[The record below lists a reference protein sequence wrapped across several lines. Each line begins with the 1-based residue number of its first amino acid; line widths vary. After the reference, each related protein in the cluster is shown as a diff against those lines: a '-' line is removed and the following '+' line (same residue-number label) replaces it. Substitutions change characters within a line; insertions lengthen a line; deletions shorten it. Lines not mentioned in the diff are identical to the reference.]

1 METVVRYLP
10 ELWLRTGEHIL
21 LTGAATLTA
30 IIIAIPLGILA
41 TRVLYLKGPVLGVV
55 GILQTIPSLAMLA
68 FLLVLIGQ
76 IGAVPA
82 VVALTLYALLPIVR
96 NTVTGLDGVPAE
108 AIEAANGI
116 GMTPRQRLVLVE
128 LPLAKDVIIAG
139 VRTAA
144 VIGVGIATLSAFIGA
159 GGLGQFIN
167 RGLAL
172 LSTELILLGAIP
184 AALLALIVDGSIMAL
199 AWGLK
204 RRNARGA
211 ASFFPV
217 LRGAAMAA
225 PVLLLA
231 AGLVSFTFAN
241 PGVGGSR
248 GASDLVRVSSKNF
261 TEQLILAEM
270 MAQLIE
276 AHTDLTVERREGLGG
291 TMIVHQALVRGGI
304 DIYAE
309 YSGTALTA
317 ILNQPVVS
325 NPDQAF
331 EIVKAAY
338 EEQFD
343 LVWLAP
349 FGFTN
354 TFALCMRRADVEE
367 FGWERVSDMTS
378 DAGLRAGFGPEFADR
393 PDGLPGLL
401 RAYPNLNFVSIQDVD
416 PSIMYSAVARGE
428 VDVIAAFST
437 DGRIDAFDLVTLEDD
452 RGFFPPYYPSP
463 VVRRALLDAH
473 PEVAE
478 ALELVAGAISNEA
491 MRELNYRV
499 DEEGLSPADA
509 ARSFL
514 EGNSFLSPV
523 P

>member
-1 METVVRYLP
+1 METLARYLP

-21 LTGAATLTA
+21 LAGVSTMVA
-30 IIIAIPLGILA
+30 ILIAVPLGILA
-41 TRVLYLKGPVLGVV
+41 ARVTYLKGPVLGAV

-82 VVALTLYALLPIVR
+82 IVALTLYALLPIVR

-108 AIEAANGI
+108 AVEAAAGI
-116 GMTPRQRLVLVE
+116 GMTSRQRLVMVE

-172 LSTELILLGAIP
+172 LSTELILFGAIP
-184 AALLALIVDGSIMAL
+184 AALLALAVDGSILAL
-199 AWGLK
+199 SWGLK
-204 RRNARGA
+204 RRGRGGARA
-211 ASFFPV
+211 ANRP
-217 LRGAAMAA
+217 LRGLAAATPA
-225 PVLLLA
+225 LLLTIGA
-231 AGLVSFTFAN
+231 IAFATGGTVTRVST
-241 PGVGGSR
+241 
-248 GASDLVRVSSKNF
+248 DIVRISSKNF

-291 TMIVHQALVRGGI
+291 TMIVHQALVRGEI

-317 ILNQPVVS
+317 ILNERVIADPDEAFAHVS
-325 NPDQAF
+325 
-331 EIVKAAY
+331 AAY
-338 EEQFD
+338 AEEFD

-354 TFALCMRRADVEE
+354 THAICLRRAHAEE
-367 FGWERVSDMTS
+367 NGWRAISDI
-378 DAGLRAGFGPEFADR
+378 APGAPLRAGFGPEFAER

-416 PSIMYSAVARGE
+416 PAIMYSAVARGE

-437 DGRIDAFDLVTLEDD
+437 DGRIDAFDLVVLEDD

-463 VVRRALLDAH
+463 VVRGALLERH
-473 PEVAE
+473 PEIAS
-478 ALELVAGAISNEA
+478 ALERVAGAISNET

-499 DEEGLSPADA
+499 DEEGA
-509 ARSFL
+509 
-514 EGNSFLSPV
+514 SPV
-523 P
+523 EIARAFLQEHGMLNADRQ